1 METAVVVTLENYEA
15 EISEGKKRG
24 LLGALQ
30 IGRALSRIQSGNLFL
45 SDGCDNFAAY
55 CEKTHGIKRSTA
67 YNMISVY
74 TTWGQKIL
82 DNPEFQSVDPS
93 RLIRLLP
100 LTTEVNAED
109 LLLDAAC
116 IPDAAGFENN
126 LRNRRGEV
134 GTDQCDEHD
143 FRPIPWTQC
152 SKCGLRRKIKEG
164 GGKRRILCDL

>member
-1 METAVVVTLENYEA
+1 MENAIVLKLEDLEK
-15 EISEGKKRG
+15 EIAQGKKRG

-30 IGRALSRIQSGNLFL
+30 IGRALSRIQDGNLFL

-67 YNMISVY
+67 YNMIAVY

-82 DNPEFQSVDPS
+82 DNPDFQSVDPT

-134 GTDQCDEHD
+134 ATDDEHEHN
-143 FRPIPWTQC
+143 FQPIPWEQC
-152 SKCGLRRKIKEG
+152 SICKQRRKIKEG
-164 GGKRRILCDL
+164 V